1 VRIADGA
8 DATGET
14 LPKDRNAEYHT
25 DMNEWSIQPVP
36 SDRREMALRF
46 LAGGG
51 QSTDAVEQ
59 RAAAFAL
66 ACQEDGVQTR
76 LWWALRSGLC
86 QAACAALQRPGRTV
100 LLLTPAPDAPGV
112 VPAAQALLMR
122 RLAQDCLADGTSL
135 VQLFLRPHDHLG
147 RELAQAAGL
156 ELLAELLYLRLDR
169 PDRAPEQME
178 LPRLT
183 WRTCGQVSP
192 RELGELIEAT
202 YVHSLDC
209 PLLSGRRRIEDVLES
224 HRHSGTYRPGS
235 WWIADLDGR
244 PAGCLLLNTS
254 PVGLNCGDIVY
265 VGVAEPFRG
274 RGLGRV
280 LVRRAVGE
288 LYHDRLTA
296 LTLAVDARNVY
307 ARRIYR
313 DEGFYRIDRRLAFA
327 ALGPQ
332 LT

>member
-1 VRIADGA
+1 
-8 DATGET
+8 
-14 LPKDRNAEYHT
+14 
-25 DMNEWSIQPVP
+25 MSEWSIQPVP
-36 SDRREMALRF
+36 PDRREMALRF

-51 QSTDAVEQ
+51 QSADAVEQ
-59 RAAAFAL
+59 RAAALAL
-66 ACQEDGVQTR
+66 VCQEEGMQTR
-76 LWWALRSGLC
+76 LWWALRPGLC

-100 LLLTPAPDAPGV
+100 LLLTPAPNAPAV
-112 VPAAQALLMR
+112 VPAVQALLMR

-135 VQLFLRPHDHLG
+135 VQFFIRPDDHLG

-169 PDRAPEQME
+169 PERPPE
-178 LPRLT
+178 PREQPQLT
-183 WRTCGQVSP
+183 WRTYDQASP

-224 HRHSGTYRPGS
+224 HRHSGVFRPGS
-235 WWIADLDGR
+235 WWIADWDGR
-244 PAGCLLLNTS
+244 PAGCLLLNAS
-254 PVGLNCGDIVY
+254 LVVPNCGDIVY

-288 LYHDRLTA
+288 MCRDRLDA
-296 LTLAVDARNVY
+296 LTLAVDARNAY

-332 LT
+332 LE